1 MPCIGRDASRGG
13 IQRIARFIF
22 NEAADTVDS
31 RGLVSTLK
39 QSFSDWNDDN
49 APRLGAAL
57 AFYTI
62 LSISPLVILVIA
74 IASLVFDRSNAQAH
88 LLDQVQGLMGKEG
101 RTAVESMLASGNKA
115 SSGVMATL
123 IGLATLLFGASGVF
137 GELRSALNTIWEA
150 DPKASAGIWGMLRE
164 RVFSFGMV
172 FSVGFV
178 LIVSLLASAGLAAVT
193 KYLGGL
199 VPFPPLLLEGFN
211 FLVSFIGIA
220 ILFALIL
227 KYVPEAEVHWS
238 DVRIGAIAT
247 ALLFVVG
254 KSLLGLYLGKASPG
268 SAYAAAGS
276 LVVLV
281 IWIYYSAQ
289 IFFLGAEFTHVYAMA
304 RRGVPETGGSKERQ
318 GKVAQ

>member
-1 MPCIGRDASRGG
+1 VGSKAL
-13 IQRIARFIF
+13 IA
-22 NEAADTVDS
+22 
-31 RGLVSTLK
+31 TLK
-39 QSFSDWNDDN
+39 QSFLDWNDDD

-74 IASLVFDRSNAQAH
+74 IVSLVFDRSAAQGR
-88 LLDQVQGLMGKEG
+88 LLDQVQSLMGSEG
-101 RTAVESMLASGNKA
+101 RTAVQSMLASGQKA
-115 SSGVMATL
+115 SSGIVATI

-137 GELRSALNTIWEA
+137 GELRSALNTIWDA

-164 RVFSFGMV
+164 RLFSFGMV

-178 LIVSLLASAGLAAVT
+178 LIASLLASAALAAIT

-199 VPFPPLLLEGFN
+199 IPLPHFVLACFD
-211 FLVSFIGIA
+211 FIVSFIGIA

-247 ALLFVVG
+247 ALLFTVG
-254 KSLLGLYLGKASPG
+254 KLLLGLYLGKASPG
-268 SAYAAAGS
+268 SAYGAAGS

-289 IFFLGAEFTHVYAMA
+289 IFFFGAEFTHVYAMSKRGTPQ
-304 RRGVPETGGSKERQ
+304 RR
-318 GKVAQ
+318 